1 MQFLNCSRI
10 LGKTFSGNE
19 ALTAVWRQ
27 DISLVCGDGV
37 TVTYPKLVAG
47 LVFPDLATCSVLQ
60 VLIRAGN
67 EPTRSFTIME
77 KAPSPCY

>member
-1 MQFLNCSRI
+1 MGTKQLP
-10 LGKTFSGNE
+10 

-27 DISLVCGDGV
+27 DMSLVCGDGV

-60 VLIRAGN
+60 VLIRH
-67 EPTRSFTIME
+67 
-77 KAPSPCY
+77 